1 MQYEKLPF
9 YCLSCGIMG
18 HSELECDKPV
28 IRNSSGKLPYDIKL
42 RAPEVKKKKIQS
54 FTEAVAESFG
64 SGSLASSKQSWSSM
78 HRSDPKNGA
87 SRDDE
92 EEVLSPLKN
101 PPVKSNGGSMGAT
114 VASRELFPGNNKD
127 DYQIVLWKRKVKG
140 SASGTSVTPDL
151 NVLAPESVALVQAG
165 LVTVRVNQLG
175 KNGGEVDGNVF
186 EVSPKKQKRSKSHS
200 NARSTA
206 AASGSPRRAQ

>member
-1 MQYEKLPF
+1 
-9 YCLSCGIMG
+9 
-18 HSELECDKPV
+18 
-28 IRNSSGKLPYDIKL
+28 
-42 RAPEVKKKKIQS
+42 
-54 FTEAVAESFG
+54 
-64 SGSLASSKQSWSSM
+64 M
-78 HRSDPKNGA
+78 HRSNPKNGA

-101 PPVKSNGGSMGAT
+101 PPAKSNGGSMGAT
-114 VASRELFPGNNKD
+114 VASCELFPGNNKY

-151 NVLAPESVALVQAG
+151 NVPAPESVALVQAG

-175 KNGGEVDGNVF
+175 KNGGEVDGNVS

-200 NARSTA
+200 NARSMA
-206 AASGSPRRAQ
+206 AASDSPRRAQ